1 MKHLLPLG
9 SRIVSNHITYFLEGN
24 LNLHDTE
31 SCNLP
36 SLQATNCKTFYIR
49 MESGRKFYILPGIDM
64 VF

>member
-1 MKHLLPLG
+1 MKHLSPHG
-9 SRIVSNHITYFLEGN
+9 GRIVSNHITYSLEGD

-36 SLQATNCKTFYIR
+36 SIQATNCKTFYICIKS
-49 MESGRKFYILPGIDM
+49 ERKYYIMPGIDI